1 VVDRGGASFHHLLFR
16 DLIGLISP
24 GDLLVVNESRVLPLR
39 LLGKKPTGSPAEI
52 LLIRPVSGQER
63 GSAHPPASG
72 PIWEA
77 LVRPGG
83 KLKPGRT
90 VEVGP
95 ELAVDIVD
103 STPEG
108 GRLVRLRT
116 ELPQEE
122 ALNRYGHMPLPPYI
136 EREDEELDRERY
148 QTVYARDPGSAAAP
162 TAGLHFTDE
171 LLDELAIR
179 GVGIA
184 KVTLHVGVGT
194 FRPVEADDP
203 ADHRMHSERYLIS
216 SPTADAVNRCRTEGG
231 NVWAVGTTVV
241 RTLESGVGEDGR
253 VRPGTGETRLFI
265 RPPFRFRVVDRLITN
280 FHLPR
285 STLLMLVSAFAGYGR
300 TREAYQ
306 AAIDEG
312 YRFYSY
318 GDAMVIL

>member
-1 VVDRGGASFHHLLFR
+1 MGLSFSIPSTNGTPITAQFVTPGYR
-16 DLIGLISP
+16 VTISSTK
-24 GDLLVVNESRVLPLR
+24 VQE
-39 LLGKKPTGSPAEI
+39 KFSPF
-52 LLIRPVSGQER
+52 V
-63 GSAHPPASG
+63 
-72 PIWEA
+72 
-77 LVRPGG
+77 
-83 KLKPGRT
+83 
-90 VEVGP
+90 
-95 ELAVDIVD
+95 
-103 STPEG
+103 TPDG
-108 GRLVRLRT
+108 GRFVRLRT
-116 ELPQEE
+116 ELPLEE

-171 LLDELAIR
+171 LLNELAIR

-203 ADHRMHSERYLIS
+203 AQHTMHSERYHIPS
-216 SPTADAVNRCRTEGG
+216 STADAVNRCRTEGG
-231 NVWAVGTTVV
+231 KVWAVGTTVV

-253 VRPGTGETRLFI
+253 VRPGSGETRLFI
-265 RPPFRFRVVDRLITN
+265 RPPFRFSVVDRLITN

-285 STLLMLVSAFAGYGR
+285 STLLMLVSALAGFHR
-300 TREAYQ
+300 IQEAYQ
-306 AAIDEG
+306 VAMDEG